1 MRTGLSAKRDK
12 YRKTGELNLMKDPI
26 NMIITGVGG
35 QGNVLAAK
43 LFAAAALEDG
53 WEVSVGD
60 VYGLSQRG
68 GSVASHIRCSRENTM
83 PPLIPEGSLDLLL
96 AFEPLEAL
104 RIQTQYGNM
113 ETSVVTN
120 NQPVAPIGVQAGR
133 FAYPDIN
140 EIHALLK
147 NMSRQVFW
155 IPGTEIAKDLGNI
168 QLLNTVMTGALFAA
182 GQVVFQA
189 GLLED
194 QIHKTIPQGYV
205 PKNIDAFRQGQNA
218 LAADKKITDPGR
230 ENA

>member
-1 MRTGLSAKRDK
+1 
-12 YRKTGELNLMKDPI
+12 MKDSI
-26 NMIITGVGG
+26 NTIITGVGG

-43 LFAAAALEDG
+43 LFAAASLVDG

-68 GSVASHIRCSRENTM
+68 GSVASHIRCSRKRAM
-83 PPLIPEGSLDLLL
+83 PPLIPERSLDLLL

-104 RIQTQYGNM
+104 RILTQYGNKQ
-113 ETSVVTN
+113 TIVVTN
-120 NQPVAPIGVQAGR
+120 NQAVAPIGVQAGR

-140 EIHALLK
+140 EIHALIK
-147 NMSRQVFW
+147 NMSRRVFW
-155 IPGTEIAKDLGNI
+155 ISGTKIAKDLGNI

-189 GLLED
+189 ELFED
-194 QIHKTIPQGYV
+194 QIHKTISQGYV
-205 PKNIDAFRQGQNA
+205 SKNIDAFRQGQNA
-218 LAADKKITDPGR
+218 LSADNGMTDQDW